1 MGFYIFLANRF
12 IVKIHENSGIL
23 RRHNERAYG
32 FIFWR
37 IIQNKSRKQLILLLL
52 IQVEIFL
59 MYKISMNLYR
69 LEFLKIMVID
79 LIVNRCNSVA
89 INVSNK
95 KDYIL
100 S

>member
-1 MGFYIFLANRF
+1 MCFYIFLANRF

-37 IIQNKSRKQLILLLL
+37 IVQNKSRKQLILLLL

-69 LEFLKIMVID
+69 LEIMVID